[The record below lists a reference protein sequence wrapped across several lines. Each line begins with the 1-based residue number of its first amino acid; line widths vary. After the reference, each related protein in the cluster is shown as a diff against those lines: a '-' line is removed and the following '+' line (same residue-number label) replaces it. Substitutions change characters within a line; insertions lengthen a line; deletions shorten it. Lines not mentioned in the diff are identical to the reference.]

1 VRRPRPLTMPSLVR
15 DGASFVAG
23 ASAAIGVLCAA
34 NRSLGGDWL
43 FFTPSLVAGRNLLS
57 VPNPWAQHG
66 LARFTVDHYLALP
79 VAAALGALW
88 ACLFSRRHRSPSG
101 DEADWRFAMAT
112 QAAVLAAF
120 AIWAFFELSGT
131 PVLSL
136 TYYAVYLF
144 PLSLSAIALQS
155 KAVGLRFD
163 TSSAAT
169 ILIWTQG
176 VVLLIHWLMLTP
188 RRFLVFPGFEIHY
201 LRIYTACAMI
211 CGAAAVVA
219 LRGTA
224 RPVLRWATFSLCM
237 GVIYSTPILSFPS
250 SDATGGRS
258 RFQSIVTAHRFIGN
272 QTSGKELRFWYGGN
286 SPGTGLRRSISSTYL
301 WGYRLLNEDWPQLKE
316 SEAAGLSG
324 KRLVALLE
332 HPNDVDTTV
341 QALKS
346 WGLSVDHTVVREI
359 GAEDARVYVLMT
371 NPVRGQVE

>member
-1 VRRPRPLTMPSLVR
+1 
-15 DGASFVAG
+15 
-23 ASAAIGVLCAA
+23 
-34 NRSLGGDWL
+34 
-43 FFTPSLVAGRNLLS
+43 
-57 VPNPWAQHG
+57 
-66 LARFTVDHYLALP
+66 
-79 VAAALGALW
+79 
-88 ACLFSRRHRSPSG
+88 
-101 DEADWRFAMAT
+101 MAT

-120 AIWAFFELSGT
+120 AIWVFFELRGT

-155 KAVGLRFD
+155 KVVGLRFD

-169 ILIWTQG
+169 ILVWTQG

-201 LRIYTACAMI
+201 LRIYTACALI

-224 RPVLRWATFSLCM
+224 WPILRWAMFSLCM
-237 GVIYSTPILSFPS
+237 GVIYSTPIGPFPS

-272 QTSGKELRFWYGGN
+272 QTSGKQLRFWYGSN
-286 SPGTGLRRSISSTYL
+286 LPGTGLSRSISSTYL
-301 WGYRLLNEDWPQLKE
+301 WGWRLLSEDWPQLKE
-316 SEAAGLSG
+316 SEAAGLPG
-324 KRLVALLE
+324 NRLVALLE
-332 HPNDVDTTV
+332 HPNDVDVTV
-341 QALKS
+341 RALKS
-346 WGLSVDHTVVREI
+346 RGLAADHTVVREI

-371 NPVRGQVE
+371 DPVRERVE